1 MQKKNIYVAYTG
13 GTIGMQQSRNGFIP
27 VSGYLQ
33 HQLSNTLEFHREEMP
48 HFTLHEYKPLIDSAD
63 MTPYDWQVIAD
74 DIKSHY
80 DAYDGFVILHGT
92 DTMAF
97 TASALSFI
105 LENLAKPVIV
115 TGSQIPLA
123 EMRSDGH
130 QNLLNS
136 LFIAARYP
144 INEVTLFF
152 NNILYRGNRTTK
164 VHANGLNAF
173 ASPNLAPLL
182 EVGTNIRVLNTP
194 PAPFGIG
201 ELVVHTIT
209 HQEIGLVTIYPGIS
223 ATLLRNFI
231 QKPIKALIL
240 RSYGIGNAPQNKE
253 FLQVVEEMTKCGVL
267 VVNLTQ
273 CLSGKVNMDGYTTG
287 HALKNV
293 GVVSGTD
300 LSVEAAL
307 TKLYYLL
314 SKNLAIHDMR
324 YLMQKN
330 LRGELTMD
338 KEIEML

>member
-1 MQKKNIYVAYTG
+1 MQKKNIYIAYTG

-33 HQLSNTLEFHREEMP
+33 NQLANTLEFHREEMP
-48 HFTLHEYKPLIDSAD
+48 NFTLHEYQPLIDSAD
-63 MTPYDWQVIAD
+63 MMPYDWQIMAE
-74 DIKSHY
+74 DIRRNY
-80 DAYDGFVILHGT
+80 DYYDGFVILHGT

-115 TGSQIPLA
+115 TGSQIPL
-123 EMRSDGH
+123 EQMRSDGH

-144 INEVTLFF
+144 IHEVTLFF

-182 EVGTNIRVLNTP
+182 EVGTNIRWLNTP
-194 PAPFGIG
+194 PAPVGVG

-209 HQEIGLVTIYPGIS
+209 PQEIGLVTIYPGIS
-223 ATLLRNFI
+223 ATLFYNFI
-231 QKPIKALIL
+231 QQPIKALIL

-253 FLQVVEEMTKCGVL
+253 FLKAIKEATQRGIL

-273 CLSGKVNMDGYTTG
+273 CMSGKVNMRGYTTG
-287 HALKNV
+287 HALHNV
-293 GVVSGTD
+293 GVVSGAD

-314 SKNLAIHDMR
+314 SKNLDIHEMR

-330 LRGELTMD
+330 LRGEITMD
-338 KEIEML
+338 ETI